1 MTPQEELADYMA
13 TGMKDYAVGLRI
25 FKNLAVDSDSN
36 AFLST
41 KTPGKI
47 HINMLRNKLLYH
59 ARVYDIR
66 PQLYVKPTSTASGSV
81 GGGKTAK
88 INISA
93 PENTLSQG
101 KAPAGGSR
109 VIVDANPVVR
119 FEELPALYQEKYRT
133 AGELSNQNKTLHAA
147 LKLLIDDA
155 TAKEKRGELSG
166 QIIENKKV
174 IRQCYDDIDE
184 WWKEN
189 KDKTVE
195 QRLVDQAGKDAIDKV
210 KRIKANKTYIQRN
223 YGTGKKPEELQNRMD
238 ELTAWG
244 IDYTEDIEKA
254 NQHSAKA

>member
-1 MTPQEELADYMA
+1 MTQQEELADYMA

-36 AFLST
+36 AFLT
-41 KTPGKI
+41 TTTPGKI

-66 PQLYVKPTSTASGSV
+66 PQLYVKPTSTASRSV
-81 GGGKTAK
+81 GAASK
-88 INISA
+88 IKITA
-93 PENTLSQG
+93 PEHVEGT
-101 KAPAGGSR
+101 GGSR

-133 AGELSNQNKTLHAA
+133 AGELSNQNKTLHAE
-147 LKLLIDDA
+147 LKLLIHDDSK
-155 TAKEKRGELSG
+155 KEKRAELTA
-166 QIIENKKV
+166 QMLENKKE
-174 IRQCYDDIDE
+174 IRLCWDSIDE

-254 NQHSAKA
+254 NQHSAESR

>member
-36 AFLST
+36 IFLST
-41 KTPGKI
+41 TTPGKI

-59 ARVYDIR
+59 ARVYDIK
-66 PQLYVKPTSTASGSV
+66 PQLYIKPTSTASRSV
-81 GGGKTAK
+81 GGGKAAK
-88 INISA
+88 MNISE
-93 PENTLSQG
+93 PE
-101 KAPAGGSR
+101 KATGGTR

-119 FEELPALYQEKYRT
+119 FEELPALFQEKYRT
-133 AGELSNQNKTLHAA
+133 AGELSNQNKTLHAE
-147 LKLLIDDA
+147 LKLLIHDDSK
-155 TAKEKRGELSG
+155 KEKRSELTN
-166 QIIENKKV
+166 QMLENKKA
-174 IRQCYDDIDE
+174 IRSCWDAIDE

-195 QRLVDQAGKDAIDKV
+195 QRLVDQAGKDAIDKQ

-254 NQHSAKA
+254 NQHSAEA

>member
-1 MTPQEELADYMA
+1 MTQQEELADYMA

-41 KTPGKI
+41 TTPGKI

-59 ARVYDIR
+59 ARVYDIK
-66 PQLYVKPTSTASGSV
+66 PQLKSTPSIQKE
-81 GGGKTAK
+81 KTAK
-88 INISA
+88 IKISE
-93 PENTLSQG
+93 PEKVT
-101 KAPAGGSR
+101 GGSR

-133 AGELSNQNKTLHAA
+133 AGELSNQNKTLHAS
-147 LKLLIDDA
+147 LKLLIDDD
-155 TAKEKRGELSG
+155 TKKEKRGELSG
-166 QIIENKKV
+166 QIIDNKKV

-189 KDKTVE
+189 KEKTVE
-195 QRLVDQAGKDAIDKV
+195 QRLVDQAGKDAIDKQ

-244 IDYTEDIEKA
+244 IDYTEDIEKSDF
-254 NQHSAKA
+254 NKAKA